1 MDYIKKFTDQAG
13 GSQGNNPQGQQ
24 PNPNQQTQQ
33 TGSGGGFLDKL
44 HGMAGGGPE
53 SEKKEDTLDKGEFLL
68 ASDVIESNK
77 PYHSK
82 ANTLSPGIDWVQEN
96 VFKQGD
102 QSNESAAEQAKD
114 RMIAQQIRDQY
125 KNYSGGKEQK

>member
-13 GSQGNNPQGQQ
+13 GSQGNNNPQGQQ

-33 TGSGGGFLDKL
+33 SGSGGGFLDKL

-53 SEKKEDTLDKGEFLL
+53 SEKKEDTLDK
-68 ASDVIESNK
+68 
-77 PYHSK
+77 
-82 ANTLSPGIDWVQEN
+82 GIDWVQEN